1 MRKGTAMYQ
10 DYRKQKA
17 TEVAQSADNQSSLPT
32 AGDTESEAPTASVA
46 ADNEVETSCS
56 GM

>member
-1 MRKGTAMYQ
+1 MYQ

-17 TEVAQSADNQSSLPT
+17 AEVAQSAENQSSLPT
-32 AGDTESEAPTASVA
+32 TGDTPSEEPTASVA